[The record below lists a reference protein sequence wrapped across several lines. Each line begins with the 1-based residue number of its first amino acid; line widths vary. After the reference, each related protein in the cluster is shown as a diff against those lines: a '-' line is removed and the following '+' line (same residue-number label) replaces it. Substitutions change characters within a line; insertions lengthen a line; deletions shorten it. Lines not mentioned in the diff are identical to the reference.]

1 MVGGFDDRGF
11 MPGSGSGVYPT
22 PRAFVGPAAI
32 HAARPNPDEGRTKP
46 GARAL
51 GYLGSFQV
59 TRRRR
64 NSSGVSQSLISNS
77 QDDGSTVQARTQ
89 NNHRLFPSVTTLKPT
104 LQPTRA
110 TG

>member
-1 MVGGFDDRGF
+1 MVGGFDDRRF
-11 MPGSGSGVYPT
+11 TPGLGRVYI
-22 PRAFVGPAAI
+22 RLVVALVGPATI
-32 HAARPNPDEGRTKP
+32 HAARPNPDEGGTKP
-46 GARAL
+46 GARTL